1 MKLFIWIGDGVLQD
15 CWTSGQIVALA
26 PSLEE
31 ALKQVDEEMGY
42 ESDSFPRNEPTQ
54 VIDLDD
60 VKTQNE
66 AWVTWGGG

>member
-15 CWTSGQIVALA
+15 WTSGQIVALA
-26 PSLEE
+26 PNLEE

>member
-15 CWTSGQIVALA
+15 WSSGQIVALA
-26 PSLEE
+26 PNLEE

-60 VKTQNE
+60 EKTQNE

>member
-15 CWTSGQIVALA
+15 WTSGQIVALA
-26 PSLEE
+26 PNLEE

-60 VKTQNE
+60 EKTQNE

>member
-15 CWTSGQIVALA
+15 WTSGQIVALA
-26 PSLEE
+26 PNLEE

-54 VIDLDD
+54 VINLED

>member
-15 CWTSGQIVALA
+15 WTSGQIVALA

>member
-15 CWTSGQIVALA
+15 WTSGQIVALA
-26 PSLEE
+26 PNLEE

-60 VKTQNE
+60 VKAQNE